1 MTAPGWA
8 EDAFYGGDLVAR
20 VTPEGTIGID
30 HPTDADWNDILA
42 RHIALRDRLNE
53 RIAEQQGCPFKP
65 EPQARAALKDQ
76 SHD

>member
-1 MTAPGWA
+1 MS
-8 EDAFYGGDLVAR
+8 EDLTPPHWNAFYGDDLVAR
-20 VTPEGTIGID
+20 VTPDGTIGID

-65 EPQARAALKDQ
+65 APMTAPR
-76 SHD
+76 